1 MIRPLP
7 HTGRRGALGLLAALA
22 ASGIRPGAQ
31 AHDGHA
37 PARAPDPPLPAEGT
51 SRLRGAL
58 PDARVTDSNRR
69 RRRLVSEVF
78 GRRVVAIDFV
88 LTDCSTICNIIS
100 SAMAGAQN
108 LLGPRLGPEAALV
121 SLALDPIG
129 GTPDELRAYAERF
142 GAGAG
147 WSFLNLAQDSLDDVL
162 RRLGGP
168 QAGTEHLP
176 MVVVLDPV
184 RGEIRRLLGLPSAE
198 QIAAAVEAALA
209 ARRVA

>member
-1 MIRPLP
+1 MTQPLR
-7 HTGRRGALGLLAALA
+7 HAGRRSALGLLAALA
-22 ASGIRPGAQ
+22 SFGSFPGAQ

-37 PARAPDPPLPAEGT
+37 PARAPDPAAPAEGT

-58 PDARVTDSNRR
+58 PDARVTDANGR

-100 SAMAGAQN
+100 SAMAGAQS
-108 LLGPRLGPEAALV
+108 LLGPRLGPEAVLV

-129 GTPDELRAYAERF
+129 GTPEELRGYAERF
-142 GAGAG
+142 GAGTG
-147 WSFLNLAQDSLDDVL
+147 WSFLNLPQESLDDVL

-198 QIAAAVEAALA
+198 QIATAVEAALA
-209 ARRVA
+209 ARRQA